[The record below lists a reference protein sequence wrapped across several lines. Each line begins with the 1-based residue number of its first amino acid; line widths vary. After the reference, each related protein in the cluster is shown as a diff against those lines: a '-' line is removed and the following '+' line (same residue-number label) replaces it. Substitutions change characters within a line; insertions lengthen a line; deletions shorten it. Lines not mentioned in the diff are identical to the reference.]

1 MTDKKIK
8 HNTIKNI
15 SSEIINKKT
24 FSLFEDRVFIN
35 SDFTN
40 KQFLSLYDIENA
52 PQFYE
57 WLDNNIDNNNII
69 SINRII
75 NAFIYEY
82 NKSIFVV
89 NNSIIL
95 FVKKYLN
102 YLINENLFYMCINYI
117 NVVKNKD
124 DSLTCCY
131 IDKYENLYKEYE
143 YIEIRKKFFVDDMYT
158 NLLTEL
164 DYEELTNYYFNVFF
178 NIEII
183 DNKEVIKTIHDFL
196 IIKFNDNIVKYI
208 IYRVSEKE
216 KEKEKEKES
225 K

>member
-1 MTDKKIK
+1 MSKKNITKKIEVELK
-8 HNTIKNI
+8 
-15 SSEIINKKT
+15 NKKT
-24 FSLFEDRVFIN
+24 FNIFDKIVYPYTE
-35 SDFTN
+35 FTTSH
-40 KQFLSLYDIENA
+40 FLSVYDINNV

-57 WLDNNIDNNNII
+57 WISNNINNNNILTV
-69 SINRII
+69 NRII
-75 NAFIYEY
+75 NAFIDQYY
-82 NKSIFVV
+82 DTVFIV
-89 NNSIIL
+89 NDTIVL
-95 FVKKYLN
+95 FVKKYLD
-102 YLINENLFYMCINYI
+102 YLINENLFYIHINYVNYTKDAKG
-117 NVVKNKD
+117 NVKCNF
-124 DSLTCCY
+124 

-196 IIKFNDNIVKYI
+196 IIKFNDNIVNYI

-216 KEKEKEKES
+216 KEKEKES

>member
-143 YIEIRKKFFVDDMYT
+143 HVKNRKKFFVKEISENIT
-158 NLLTEL
+158 NHI
-164 DYEELTNYYFNVFF
+164 DYEDLTNSYFNDFF
-178 NIEII
+178 HIEYIDGKRVIGKIHDYLMIKFSEII
-183 DNKEVIKTIHDFL
+183 S
-196 IIKFNDNIVKYI
+196 KYI
-208 IYRVSEKE
+208 LKQTEMKNV
-216 KEKEKEKES
+216 
-225 K
+225 